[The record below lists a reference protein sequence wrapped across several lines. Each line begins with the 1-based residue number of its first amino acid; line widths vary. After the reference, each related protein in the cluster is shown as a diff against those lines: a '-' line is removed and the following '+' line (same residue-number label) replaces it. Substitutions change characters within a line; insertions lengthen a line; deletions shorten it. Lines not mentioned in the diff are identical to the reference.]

1 MVGRYRRS
9 QEGNRSRFYFLL
21 SIVFIFVVVKWGF
34 PLFIKIIAG
43 DGAQVK
49 RTDED
54 VIPPQAP
61 MLSALPE
68 ATNGAELTIEGYTE
82 GGVNIELNVND
93 VLNKTDKS
101 KDDGFFSLSASLQ
114 NGTNRI
120 QIRAIDGANNA
131 SLSEVKLINL
141 DKEPLTLSIT
151 SPKDGTEYIGKNS
164 QAIEINGKVNKS
176 NTQVLANNSFVD
188 VARDGTFTHKLQLTN
203 GDNNIKIIA
212 SDKAGNK
219 DEVDLKL
226 IYSP

>member
-43 DGAQVK
+43 DGAEVK
-49 RTDED
+49 RTEED
-54 VIPPQAP
+54 FIPPQP
-61 MLSALPE
+61 PILSALPE
-68 ATNGAELTIEGYTE
+68 ATNGAEIIIEGYTE

-131 SLSEVKLINL
+131 SLSEVKLVSL

-164 QAIEINGKVNKS
+164 QAIEIIGKVNKP

-188 VARDGTFTHKLQLTN
+188 VARDGSFTHKLQLSN

-226 IYSP
+226 TYSP